1 MTTAAPRRTTGY
13 RRSSQYREG
22 HTRTAGELAGFWM
35 ANHAVGRGEDLLAVG
50 LMLIAGPV
58 YGDQLLDAVRVGY
71 ERGKGSLQGY
81 DPTDATG

>member
-1 MTTAAPRRTTGY
+1 
-13 RRSSQYREG
+13 
-22 HTRTAGELAGFWM
+22 M